1 MSNMF
6 GQGQEGDEEPVY
18 YRPSSLCDSPNSSKF
33 CEEMDKQSS
42 TTGPSS
48 SAENIDQLSNSPQMP
63 FLPNSAVARK
73 RVVELDSQ
81 LRLPPE
87 PPPNKKAKFSTE
99 KKRERPRKEEISENG
114 DLGTVARQI
123 YVRSHRE
130 Q

>member
-1 MSNMF
+1 MPNMF

-18 YRPSSLCDSPNSSKF
+18 YRPSSLCDSPNSSKL

-48 SAENIDQLSNSPQMP
+48 SAENIDRLSNSPQMT
-63 FLPNSAVARK
+63 FLPNSTVARK
-73 RVVELDSQ
+73 RIVELDPQ
-81 LRLPPE
+81 LRLPPG

-99 KKRERPRKEEISENG
+99 KKRRRPRKEEISENE

-123 YVRSHRE
+123 HVRPHGK